1 MQIVPT
7 ILEKDFEIGR
17 EKILKVNSLVS
28 WVQLDVIDGQF
39 TPGKTFELELIN
51 SIEGVEDI
59 LWETHLM
66 VKDPIKWVEKS
77 IFINTSRI
85 IGHVEMMPD
94 RDAFVKRVK
103 DEGVEAGLAFD
114 VNTEISNIPKETD
127 LILLMSR
134 KVGFGSFP
142 FDEKIYD
149 RIKEAVKIREQIK
162 SNFIIGID
170 GGVNEINIKRL
181 EMAGAEIGYCG
192 SAVFNGNVK
201 DNLEKLNNVG
211 KN

>member
-1 MQIVPT
+1 MQIAPT
-7 ILEKDFEIGR
+7 ILEKDFNVGK
-17 EKILKVNSLVS
+17 EKILKVNGLVN

-39 TPGKTFELELIN
+39 TDGKTFELELVN
-51 SIEGVEDI
+51 AIEDVENI

-77 IFINTSRI
+77 IFVNASRI

-94 RDAFVKRVK
+94 RESFIKRVK

-114 VNTEISNIPKETD
+114 VDTEIENIPQETD
-127 LILLMSR
+127 LVLLMSR
-134 KVGFGSFP
+134 KVGFGNFP
-142 FDEKIYD
+142 FDERIYE
-149 RIKEAVKIREQIK
+149 RIKKAVEIRERIG
-162 SNFIIGID
+162 SNFVIGID
-170 GGVNEINIKRL
+170 GGVNETNIEKL
-181 EMAGAEIGYCG
+181 ERAGASIGYCG

-201 DNLEKLNNVG
+201 DNLERLNNVG

>member
-1 MQIVPT
+1 MQIAPT
-7 ILEKDFEIGR
+7 ILEKDFNVGR
-17 EKILKVNSLVS
+17 EKILKVNGLVT

-39 TPGKTFELELIN
+39 TGGKTFELELVN
-51 SIEGVEDI
+51 SIDGVENI

-77 IFINTSRI
+77 IFVNTSRI
-85 IGHVEMMPD
+85 IGHVEMMPN
-94 RDAFVKRVK
+94 RENFIKRVK

-114 VNTEISNIPKETD
+114 VDTEIENIPQETD

-134 KVGFGSFP
+134 KVGFGDFP
-142 FDEKIYD
+142 FDQRIYERIKKAVEIREKIG
-149 RIKEAVKIREQIK
+149 
-162 SNFIIGID
+162 SNFVIGID
-170 GGVNEINIKRL
+170 GGVNETNIEKL

-201 DNLEKLNNVG
+201 DNLERLNNVG